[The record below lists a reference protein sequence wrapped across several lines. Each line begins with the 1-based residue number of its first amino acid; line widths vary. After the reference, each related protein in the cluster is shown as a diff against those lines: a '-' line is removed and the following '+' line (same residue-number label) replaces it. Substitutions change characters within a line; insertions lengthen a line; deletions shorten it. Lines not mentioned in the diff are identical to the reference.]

1 MRACIARSNGSL
13 LLLIVML
20 TSAILPWVSPV
31 RRVLQAALNCQTRQC
46 VQVPYM
52 ANGPGDS
59 RNIFCVRYRAEF
71 EGVRN
76 WGKAYSAQVAVSNCY
91 GQDSV
96 GGTVSNDVKDRV
108 AGHYWEAEC
117 TPDCADVP
125 ADSLCSGRAARYVSG
140 PQQLSFST
148 KCVVEAPPPPPPPE
162 PDPDPDP

>member
-1 MRACIARSNGSL
+1 MRSHIARSNGSL
-13 LLLIVML
+13 LLLVVML

-31 RRVLQAALNCQTRQC
+31 RRVVQAALNCQTRQC

-76 WGKAYSAQVAVSNCY
+76 WGQAYSEQVAVEDCY
-91 GQDSV
+91 GKDSV
-96 GGTVSNDVKDRV
+96 GGNHISL
-108 AGHYWEAEC
+108 AEGHYWEVVC
-117 TPDCADVP
+117 TPDCSDIP
-125 ADSLCSGRAARYVSG
+125 ADSYCSGRVAQYLSPAKMDRFYTRC
-140 PQQLSFST
+140 QL
-148 KCVVEAPPPPPPPE
+148 EEPPPPPPPE